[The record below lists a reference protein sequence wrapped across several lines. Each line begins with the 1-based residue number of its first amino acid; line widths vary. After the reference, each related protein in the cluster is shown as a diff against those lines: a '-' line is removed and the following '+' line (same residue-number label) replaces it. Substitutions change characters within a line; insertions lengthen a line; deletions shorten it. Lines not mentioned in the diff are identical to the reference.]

1 MLRCSPRRPSHV
13 NAEASAA
20 ASEGRDHAAPRRRR
34 TGHCGSCASAARLHF
49 RGAMVALRERP
60 ATRAVPLSANIIGLQ
75 QARPRGDRNA
85 AWSSR
90 IWWHAPLGA
99 PMTCGWSTRRRSS
112 AGDRGKPRNA
122 PTWPGPSTGTVRR
135 TPASVGDCVCTW
147 CARCRGC
154 RWRVLGMLDADP
166 NLLATHPG
174 QTLMADK
181 NYYGAGNSKPRSPT
195 PVSNCCALPARQRN
209 PVPDNASSSRCA
221 RPPQNAEHR
230 IMPRTPLNRLQ
241 GKGSV
246 FMDSA

>member
-1 MLRCSPRRPSHV
+1 MVIAHLVACTSRCTDDLWVVDSTPV
-13 NAEASAA
+13 EC
-20 ASEGRDHAAPRRRR
+20 GR
-34 TGHCGSCASAARLHF
+34 S
-49 RGAMVALRERP
+49 RE
-60 ATRAVPLSANIIGLQ
+60 T
-75 QARPRGDRNA
+75 
-85 AWSSR
+85 
-90 IWWHAPLGA
+90 
-99 PMTCGWSTRRRSS
+99 TKRSDL
-112 AGDRGKPRNA
+112 AG
-122 PTWPGPSTGTVRR
+122 GPSTGTVRR

-221 RPPQNAEHR
+221 RPPHNAEHR
-230 IMPRTPLNRLQ
+230 IMPRTPPNRLQ